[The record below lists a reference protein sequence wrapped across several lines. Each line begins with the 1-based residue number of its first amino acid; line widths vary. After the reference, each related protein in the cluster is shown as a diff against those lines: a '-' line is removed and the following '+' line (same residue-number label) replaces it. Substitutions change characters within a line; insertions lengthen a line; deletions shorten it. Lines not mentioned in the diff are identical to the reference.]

1 MTADQRFAAYLAA
14 YAAKDLEAVAAMFAD
29 GVSLR
34 DWKISV
40 RGKDAALAETQ
51 KNFDAARSIAIEILA
66 TYASA
71 NAIAGELRIV
81 VDDSEVLYVVDVVS
95 FDAQGR
101 IEAIRAYRG
110 RED

>member
-1 MTADQRFAAYLAA
+1 MTTEERFAAYLAA
-14 YAAKDLEAVAAMFAD
+14 YAAKDLEAIAAMFAD
-29 GVSLR
+29 DVRLR

-51 KNFDAARSIAIEILA
+51 KNFAAAETIAIDILA
-66 TYASA
+66 TYVAHGA
-71 NAIAGELRIV
+71 VAGELRIV
-81 VDDSEVLYVVDVVS
+81 VDEREVLYVVDVVS

-101 IEAIRAYRG
+101 ITSIRAYRG